1 MSTTPDSST
10 SRKAAGPR
18 VVLACIPCRE
28 RHVRCSAEQPQ
39 CRRCIADDK
48 SCRYAKSRRGGLD
61 RAALEA
67 RRRRLE
73 AESAKESTTTSSP
86 SVAGSDQSRDRAA
99 AAAASGAH
107 RQDRSEEPDWLRM
120 FVETPS
126 SQHPQSEDSYNAMS
140 GVSTSG
146 SSGSVYHAETA
157 RTSVF
162 PDSNLDCY
170 YLHFHKF
177 HPCVVPKPALQRL
190 VKDPGLLEKLHPLI
204 YVMKYIGSLFQ
215 TRSRSKE
222 IVLSQPSIPKSP
234 TPSPFMVQCH
244 LLYSITLYWSDER
257 PRAYEQLNAATDMA
271 VELGMNHR
279 SFAAEHGAGDAVL
292 DESFR
297 RTWWQLLSVEASTA
311 ATDRS
316 FSFRVCEIETT
327 VDLPCEEDEYENEAI
342 PTPRTWDDYCVREL
356 ETEGPGYSS
365 FAHLVGAYRS
375 ITSALKSIPPLTKP
389 HGSALVIQEID
400 TVIDGWLHLLPES
413 KREVMSESGEID
425 ELMFQAHMLVHT
437 ATLTVHRPFSKLL
450 FHPLETMSSCTTYP
464 SDEHIAKESLIV
476 HTTRCLRA
484 IEAQV
489 RLLALPAE
497 RFSHTPFIV
506 CMVTTGAIPL
516 LSACRT
522 IFSDEKLAVGRNQ
535 LRLIIG
541 CLKALAETWPRAAR
555 YVREI
560 QELARILL
568 AVPPT
573 QQSKSAP
580 TSTPTSTPTSGIAGS
595 AGQGAAVGV
604 GAVPSDQEGGLPL
617 GHALGSS
624 AVDGDLPDVNNEWS
638 SADILAAISSMST
651 IGAGW
656 NMSDLSP
663 GINPWW
669 PSC

>member
-146 SSGSVYHAETA
+146 SSG
-157 RTSVF
+157 
-162 PDSNLDCY
+162 
-170 YLHFHKF
+170 
-177 HPCVVPKPALQRL
+177 
-190 VKDPGLLEKLHPLI
+190 
-204 YVMKYIGSLFQ
+204 
-215 TRSRSKE
+215 
-222 IVLSQPSIPKSP
+222 IPKSP

-257 PRAYEQLNAATDMA
+257 PRAYEQLNAAIDMA

>member
-1 MSTTPDSST
+1 MSTTPGSGS
-10 SRKAAGPR
+10 SRKASGPR
-18 VVLACIPCRE
+18 VVLACIQCRE

-39 CRRCIADDK
+39 CRRCVADGK

-73 AESAKESTTTSSP
+73 AESAKEATTSSP
-86 SVAGSDQSRDRAA
+86 SIADSDQSRDGTA
-99 AAAASGAH
+99 GAP

-126 SQHPQSEDSYNAMS
+126 SQPPQSEVNYNAAS
-140 GVSTSG
+140 GMCTNG
-146 SSGSVYHAETA
+146 SSSSSCHPESTTA
-157 RTSVF
+157 TTASVF
-162 PDSNLDCY
+162 PDANLDTY
-170 YLHFHKF
+170 YLHFHRF
-177 HPCVVPKPALQRL
+177 HPCVVPKPALERL
-190 VKDPGLLEKLHPLI
+190 AKDPSLLEKLHPLVS
-204 YVMKYIGSLFQ
+204 VMKYVGSLF
-215 TRSRSKE
+215 RSHSRSKE
-222 IVLSQPSIPKSP
+222 VVLPPPIIPPSS
-234 TPSPFMVQCH
+234 TSCPFMVQYH
-244 LLYSITLYWSDER
+244 LLYSVALYWTDEKS
-257 PRAYEQLNAATDMA
+257 RAHEQLNAAIDMA
-271 VELGMNHR
+271 VELGMHHR

-292 DESFR
+292 EESFR

-316 FSFRVCEIETT
+316 FAFRVCEIATT
-327 VDLPCEEDEYENEAI
+327 VDLPCEEDEYESGKI
-342 PTPRTWDDYCVREL
+342 PTPRTWDDYSTREL
-356 ETEGPGYSS
+356 ETDGPGYSS

-375 ITSALKSIPPLTKP
+375 ITSVLKSIPPLTKP
-389 HGSALVIQEID
+389 QGSAMVIQEFD
-400 TVIDGWLHLLPES
+400 TVIDGWLRLLPES

-437 ATLTVHRPFSKLL
+437 AALTVHRPFSKLL

-522 IFSDEKLAVGRNQ
+522 IFSGEKLAVGRNQ

-560 QELARILL
+560 QELARLLL
-568 AVPPT
+568 AVPT
-573 QQSKSAP
+573 AK
-580 TSTPTSTPTSGIAGS
+580 STPTPASDSR
-595 AGQGAAVGV
+595 QAAADS
-604 GAVPSDQEGGLPL
+604 GAVSSGQDESPISQAILPPT
-617 GHALGSS
+617 G
-624 AVDGDLPDVNNEWS
+624 VIPDVDNEWS
-638 SADILAAISSMST
+638 SADIMAAISSMPT

-656 NMSDLSP
+656 NLNDLSS
-663 GINPWW
+663 GISPWW